1 MAISDNLII
10 AHKPC
15 QVAIE
20 GAGKPDKGG
29 EGGKHVD
36 RQQRQGQKQDVPEHD
51 KALAKKRLEFLNLSG
66 IVNCVTKSLNC
77 SPCLCLCLSLCQLS
91 EVCQRR
97 LCESAVLSEEDAE
110 IKSGSQ
116 TE

>member
-29 EGGKHVD
+29 EGREHVD
-36 RQQRQGQKQDVPEHD
+36 HQQRQGQKQDVPEHD

-66 IVNCVTKSLNC
+66 IVNCVT
-77 SPCLCLCLSLCQLS
+77 LSL
-91 EVCQRR
+91 
-97 LCESAVLSEEDAE
+97 
-110 IKSGSQ
+110 
-116 TE
+116 

>member
-29 EGGKHVD
+29 EGREHVD
-36 RQQRQGQKQDVPEHD
+36 HQQRQGQKQDVPEND
-51 KALAKKRLEFLNLSG
+51 KALAEK
-66 IVNCVTKSLNC
+66 V
-77 SPCLCLCLSLCQLS
+77 
-91 EVCQRR
+91 
-97 LCESAVLSEEDAE
+97 
-110 IKSGSQ
+110 
-116 TE
+116 

>member
-29 EGGKHVD
+29 EGGEHVD
-36 RQQRQGQKQDVPEHD
+36 HQQRQGQKQDVPEHD
-51 KALAKKRLEFLNLSG
+51 KALAKKTVKSTRKHKWCEKKKHRKNCECCKGYSLAVRL
-66 IVNCVTKSLNC
+66 
-77 SPCLCLCLSLCQLS
+77 
-91 EVCQRR
+91 
-97 LCESAVLSEEDAE
+97 
-110 IKSGSQ
+110 
-116 TE
+116 